1 MGQSPTNN
9 QVQLFR
15 LAFAINA
22 SVGAG
27 FRVGELEYVGEL
39 LLRARDTAGVLAL
52 NDINYLLGHFGVVFC
67 HSLAVLDDVYCDIGI
82 DISKDLEVGEILRI
96 DLDYILAS
104 HSFARRVF
112 DNGDR
117 AIKLVKSEEIVDLHT
132 LTRFYVVDND
142 SVLYRI
148 YMHNRTS
155 LIYSPL
161 LQAGT

>member
-1 MGQSPTNN
+1 MDDFFIY
-9 QVQLFR
+9 LFR

-22 SVGAG
+22 SVRAG
-27 FRVGELEYVGEL
+27 FRVSELENVGEL
-39 LLRARDTAGVLAL
+39 LLRARDTTGVLAL
-52 NDINYLLGHFGVVFC
+52 NDIDYLLGHLGMVFSY
-67 HSLAVLDDVYCDIGI
+67 SLAVLDNIYSNVGI
-82 DISKDLEVGEILRI
+82 NISENLKVGKIFRI
-96 DLDYILAS
+96 YLDYILAS

-117 AIKLVKSEEIVDLHT
+117 AIKLVKSEKMVDLHT

-161 LQAGT
+161 PLRAGT